1 MLPTSTNSEYT
12 PLLIPAM
19 ETGEDIQVA
28 GTVSECL
35 YYNLT
40 RPAQAVLQEVLPS
53 LHHIDIHPE
62 DVKPA
67 SEEASGVA
75 TGFSSGIDSFAVL
88 ADHYYADKVPSNF
101 RLTHLLYNNVG
112 SGEEENTYS

>member
-1 MLPTSTNSEYT
+1 
-12 PLLIPAM
+12 M

-28 GTVSECL
+28 GTVSERL